1 MPETVLVTGAAQGLG
16 AAVARHLA
24 ASGNRLVLM
33 DRDQRGLGQT
43 AALCPGSLQ
52 ITVDLSDAHET
63 ARALSDLP
71 PIEDLQISV
80 EEKECFNVG
89 NVSSCVDDLVVVQS
103 LPGIPA
109 LDLVSQSS
117 SQ

>member
-1 MPETVLVTGAAQGLG
+1 MLT
-16 AAVARHLA
+16 HLNLLA
-24 ASGNRLVLM
+24 GEFTS
-33 DRDQRGLGQT
+33 
-43 AALCPGSLQ
+43 
-52 ITVDLSDAHET
+52 
-63 ARALSDLP
+63 SDLP